1 MSYFYINTKETLKGA
16 KKLDEA
22 AGKVRVAC
30 TRLDGIDL
38 SGLRLGNVSGVVASR
53 LNETK
58 AVVNGVNSSLND
70 LSEVLKKIVLAYKTT
85 EESVYLRAKET
96 GMISQN
102 ASDVIRMNSPEKKN
116 DPILENVYFAKDTI
130 TSSGIVRTS
139 LRHHSSDNSI
149 ATDETKEFVSMIDL
163 LAGKDLVKFIDF
175 FYDRMPANSIGVKA
189 FEELYGFSEE
199 EAELI
204 NCALTKIGIAIDI
217 YCLINQIP
225 LDNKKKIKVTFGS
238 LASLVKGYSSAD
250 QMFRLVSDNIS
261 TNDAIELY
269 NDIGIDGELLK
280 RVIVDQH
287 NGAPDKRIRDF
298 AHECATYSVM
308 ANEGFV
314 KWAGGLIDDIDALV
328 GFKGDIYQGV
338 MRDDDLMSD
347 ITSTNLYNRMLNA
360 KDGNMLSAMREYYDG
375 VMNESINE
383 SLEFL
388 TVYGKGDPK
397 KGLIKVWQIIE
408 DESLGT
414 DMLSKNASVEDIQK
428 TEKLFIKHLIINSG
442 IDLDD

>member
-30 TRLDGIDL
+30 SRLEGIDL

-85 EESVYLRAKET
+85 EESLYLHAKET
-96 GMISQN
+96 GMIPQN
-102 ASDVIRMNSPEKKN
+102 ASDSLQMNFAEKKK
-116 DPILENVYFAKDTI
+116 DIISENRYI
-130 TSSGIVRTS
+130 TKNATASSKIVRTS
-139 LRHHSSDNSI
+139 LHNHSNDNSI
-149 ATDETKEFVSMIDL
+149 ANDETNEFISLIDL
-163 LAGKDLVKFIDF
+163 LAGKELVRVIDF
-175 FYDRMPANSIGVKA
+175 FYNKIPSNSVGVKA

-225 LDNKKKIKVTFGS
+225 FDNKKKIEVTFGS

-250 QMFRLVSDNIS
+250 KMFRLVSDNIS

-280 RVIVDQH
+280 KVIVDQH

-308 ANEGFV
+308 ANDGFV
-314 KWAGGLIDDIDALV
+314 KWAAGLIDDIDALV

-338 MRDDDLMSD
+338 MGDDDLMSD
-347 ITSTNLYNRMLNA
+347 ITSTNLYNRMLNT
-360 KDGNMLSAMREYYDG
+360 KDGNILSAMREYYDG

-397 KGLIKVWQIIE
+397 KGLIKVWQLSE

-414 DMLSKNASVEDIQK
+414 DMLSKNASDEDVK
-428 TEKLFIKHLIINSG
+428 KAEKHFIKHLIINSD
-442 IDLDD
+442 IDWND